1 MCLKMIKVIV
11 PATSANIAMGYDCLG
26 MAVNLFTAVKIDEA
40 DKFNITGCDEAFQ
53 NKDNLVY
60 QGFIQGCKHLN
71 RAVPTIS
78 IDIQSEIPES
88 RGLGSSSACI
98 VAGIIGA
105 FEYFKEEV
113 DKDVVLQ
120 IATKM
125 EGHPDNVAPAIYGGL
140 CMAFEDSNGHYDV
153 IKYPVD
159 DSYYF
164 TAVIPDFKVSTN
176 EARKIVPK
184 EVKTSTVAHQLSHC
198 LAMLN
203 ALSTGDIQQ
212 LNDAIDDRLH
222 EPYRQKL
229 INDFDEV
236 KKIVEENDSVVY
248 ISGSGS
254 TLIII
259 SNSADRRDKIIEALQ
274 KRFEKFSIK
283 NVEIMN

>member
-1 MCLKMIKVIV
+1 MIKVIV

-53 NKDNLVY
+53 NEDNLVY

-71 RAVPTIS
+71 QAIPTIS
-78 IDIQSEIPES
+78 LDIQSEIPES

-105 FEYFKEEV
+105 FEYFKEDV
-113 DKDVVLQ
+113 DKDVILQ
-120 IATKM
+120 IATTM

-153 IKYPVD
+153 IKYPVN

-184 EVKTSTVAHQLSHC
+184 EVKTTTVAHQLSHC

-203 ALSTGDIQQ
+203 ALSTGDIKQ
-212 LNDAIDDRLH
+212 LDDAIDDRLH
-222 EPYRQKL
+222 EPYRKKL
-229 INDFDEV
+229 INGFDEV
-236 KKIVEENDSVVY
+236 KKIVETNDSVAY

>member
-1 MCLKMIKVIV
+1 MIKVRV

-26 MAVNLFTAVKIDEA
+26 MAVDLFTDVTIEDD
-40 DKFNITGCDEAFQ
+40 DKFNITGCDEVFQ

-60 QGFIQGCKHLN
+60 QGFIKACKHLSKD
-71 RAVPTIS
+71 VPTIS
-78 IDIQSEIPES
+78 IDIQSQIPES

-105 FEYFKEEV
+105 FKYFKQDV
-113 DKDVVLQ
+113 DKDAILQ
-120 IATKM
+120 IATAM

-140 CMAFEDSNGHYDV
+140 CMAFEASNGHYDV
-153 IKYPVD
+153 IKYPID

-184 EVKTSTVAHQLSHC
+184 EVKTATVAHQLSHC

-203 ALSTGDIQQ
+203 ALSNGDIKQ

-229 INDFDEV
+229 ISGFDEV
-236 KKIVEENDSVVY
+236 KKIVKENDSVVY

-259 SNSADRRDKIIEALQ
+259 SNSTNRRDKIIEALQ
-274 KRFEKFSIK
+274 KRFEKFDIQ

>member
-1 MCLKMIKVIV
+1 MIKVIV

-40 DKFNITGCDEAFQ
+40 NKFSITGCDEAFQ
-53 NKDNLVY
+53 NEDNLVY
-60 QGFIQGCKHLN
+60 QGFIQGCNHLK
-71 RAVPTIS
+71 REVPTIS
-78 IDIQSEIPES
+78 IDVQSEIPES

-105 FEYFKEEV
+105 FEYFKEKV
-113 DKDVVLQ
+113 DKDVILQ
-120 IATKM
+120 IATAM

-153 IKYPVD
+153 INYPVN

-184 EVKTSTVAHQLSHC
+184 EVKTTTVAHQLSHC

-203 ALSTGDIQQ
+203 ALSNGDIKQ

-222 EPYRQKL
+222 EPYRKKL
-229 INDFDEV
+229 INGFDEV
-236 KKIVEENDSVVY
+236 KKIVKENDSVVY

>member
-1 MCLKMIKVIV
+1 MIKVRV

-26 MAVNLFTAVKIDEA
+26 MAVDLFTDVTIEDA

-53 NKDNLVY
+53 NEDNLVY
-60 QGFIQGCKHLN
+60 QGFIKACKHLN
-71 RAVPTIS
+71 KDVPTIS
-78 IDIQSEIPES
+78 IDIQSQIPEA

-105 FEYFKEEV
+105 FKYFKQDV
-113 DKDVVLQ
+113 DKDAILQ
-120 IATKM
+120 IATAM

-153 IKYPVD
+153 IKYPID

-184 EVKTSTVAHQLSHC
+184 EVKTATVAHQLSHC

-203 ALSTGDIQQ
+203 ALSNGDIDQ
-212 LNDAIDDRLH
+212 LSDAIDDRLH

-229 INDFDEV
+229 ISGFDDV
-236 KKIVEENDSVVY
+236 KKIVKENDSVVY

-259 SNSADRRDKIIEALQ
+259 SNSTNRRDKIIEALQ
-274 KRFEKFSIK
+274 KRFEKFDIQ

>member
-1 MCLKMIKVIV
+1 MIKVIV

-26 MAVNLFTAVKIDEA
+26 MAVNLFTAVKIDDA

-53 NKDNLVY
+53 NEDNLVY
-60 QGFIQGCKHLN
+60 QGFIQACKHLK
-71 RAVPTIS
+71 REIPTIS
-78 IDIQSEIPES
+78 IDIKSEIPES

-105 FEYFKEEV
+105 FEYFEQDV
-113 DKDVVLQ
+113 DEDVILQ
-120 IATKM
+120 IATAM

-140 CMAFEDSNGHYDV
+140 CMAFKDSSGHYDV

-164 TAVIPDFKVSTN
+164 TAVIPNFKVSTN

-184 EVKTSTVAHQLSHC
+184 EIKTSTVAHQLSHC

-203 ALSTGDIQQ
+203 ALSNGDIKQ
-212 LNDAIDDRLH
+212 LKDAIDDHLH

-229 INDFDEV
+229 INGFDDV
-236 KKIVEENDSVVY
+236 KKIVKENDSVVY

-259 SNSADRRDKIIEALQ
+259 SNSTDRRDKIIEALQ
-274 KRFEKFSIK
+274 KRFKKFNIQ

>member
-1 MCLKMIKVIV
+1 MIKVIV

-113 DKDVVLQ
+113 DKDVILQ

-184 EVKTSTVAHQLSHC
+184 EVKTTTVAHQLSHC

-203 ALSTGDIQQ
+203 ALSNGDIKQ

-229 INDFDEV
+229 INGFGEV
-236 KKIVEENDSVVY
+236 KKIVEANGSVVY

>member
-1 MCLKMIKVIV
+1 MIKVRV

-26 MAVNLFTAVKIDEA
+26 MAINLFTAIEIEDSE
-40 DKFNITGCDEAFQ
+40 KFNITGCDDAFQ
-53 NKDNLVY
+53 NEDNLVY
-60 QGFIQGCKHLN
+60 QGFIQGCKYLK

-98 VAGIIGA
+98 VGGIIGA
-105 FEYFKEEV
+105 FEYFKKDV
-113 DKDVVLQ
+113 DKDVILQ
-120 IATKM
+120 IATAM

-140 CMAFEDSNGHYDV
+140 CMAFEDSNGHYDI
-153 IKYPVD
+153 IKYPID

-164 TAVIPDFKVSTN
+164 TAVIPDFKVSTS

-203 ALSTGDIQQ
+203 ALSNGDIKQ
-212 LNDAIDDRLH
+212 LNDSIDDHLH

-229 INDFDEV
+229 IKGFDDIKNIV
-236 KKIVEENDSVVY
+236 KSNDSIVY

-259 SNSADRRDKIIEALQ
+259 SNSTDRRDKIIEALQ
-274 KRFEKFSIK
+274 KRFEKFDIK

>member
-1 MCLKMIKVIV
+1 MIKVIV

-26 MAVNLFTAVKIDEA
+26 MAVNLFTSVKIEDA
-40 DKFNITGCDEAFQ
+40 NKFSITGCDEAFQ
-53 NKDNLVY
+53 NEDNLVY

-71 RAVPTIS
+71 QAVPTIS

-105 FEYFKEEV
+105 FEYFKEDV
-113 DKDVVLQ
+113 DKDVILQ
-120 IATKM
+120 IATAM

-184 EVKTSTVAHQLSHC
+184 EVKTTTVSHQLSHC

-203 ALSTGDIQQ
+203 ALSTGDIKQ
-212 LNDAIDDRLH
+212 LKDAIDDRLH
-222 EPYRQKL
+222 EPYRKKL
-229 INDFDEV
+229 INGFDDV
-236 KKIVEENDSVVY
+236 KKIVEANDSVVY

-259 SNSADRRDKIIEALQ
+259 SNSADRRDKIIETLQ

>member
-1 MCLKMIKVIV
+1 MIKVIV

-203 ALSTGDIQQ
+203 ALSTGDIQH

>member
-1 MCLKMIKVIV
+1 MIKVIV

-26 MAVNLFTAVKIDEA
+26 MAVNLFTEVKIEKA
-40 DKFNITGCDEAFQ
+40 DHFKITGCDEAFQ
-53 NKDNLVY
+53 NEDNLVY
-60 QGFIQGCKHLN
+60 QGFIQACKYLKQE
-71 RAVPTIS
+71 VPTIS
-78 IDIQSEIPES
+78 IDIRSEIPES

-98 VAGIIGA
+98 VAGIISA
-105 FEYFKEEV
+105 FEYFKADVE
-113 DKDVVLQ
+113 KDVILQ
-120 IATKM
+120 IATAM

-140 CMAFEDSNGHYDV
+140 CMAFQDSNGHYDV

-184 EVKTSTVAHQLSHC
+184 EVKTATVAHQLSHC

-203 ALSTGDIQQ
+203 ALSNGDIKQ

-222 EPYRQKL
+222 EPFRQKL
-229 INDFDEV
+229 ISGFDEI
-236 KKIVEENDSVVY
+236 KKIVKANDSVVY

-259 SNSADRRDKIIEALQ
+259 SNTTDRRDKIIEALQ
-274 KRFEKFSIK
+274 KRFEKFDIR

>member
-1 MCLKMIKVIV
+1 MIKVIV

-40 DKFNITGCDEAFQ
+40 DKFSITGCDEAFQ
-53 NKDNLVY
+53 NEDNLVY

-71 RAVPTIS
+71 QSIPTIS

-105 FEYFKEEV
+105 FEYFKEDV
-113 DKDVVLQ
+113 DKDVILQ
-120 IATKM
+120 IATAM

-184 EVKTSTVAHQLSHC
+184 EVKTTTVAHQLSHC

-203 ALSTGDIQQ
+203 ALSTGDIKQ
-212 LNDAIDDRLH
+212 LKDAIDDRLH
-222 EPYRQKL
+222 EPYRKKL
-229 INDFDEV
+229 INGFDEV
-236 KKIVEENDSVVY
+236 KKIVEANDSVVY

-259 SNSADRRDKIIEALQ
+259 SNSSDRRDKIIEALQ